1 MHCVYFPPEVGGM
14 ESHIYYLCRALIER
28 GHRVTVLTA
37 LSLPGLAPHE
47 NVDGIDVRRSWMPA
61 RNTPGWAAFALGSIP
76 LLRELARSADVLHAQ
91 DLASVIPGVAARRVR
106 RAPLVTTYHSSHFLK
121 RAGSPFWRP
130 VLRRFIEAGDH
141 NLAASTEIA
150 AVAEAVAPGMR
161 VEALTNGV
169 ETSVFR
175 RVPPTLPPPAAGR
188 RRLVVPR
195 RLFAKNGVEHF
206 VRAVPELAE
215 RIDVEAV
222 LVGDGPE
229 RARLEALAAELGVT
243 DRVLFL
249 GARPNA
255 DMPGLLSS
263 AEVAVFP
270 SLMEATS
277 VAALE
282 SMACELPVAASDV
295 GGLPEIVDADVGA
308 LFRPG
313 DPADLARV
321 VAGLLERPD
330 LRALGVEG
338 RRRVVERWSN
348 ARLAQRHLEIY
359 EELLRRRHVA

>member
-1 MHCVYFPPEVGGM
+1 M
-14 ESHIYYLCRALIER
+14 ESHIYYLCRALVDR
-28 GHRVTVLTA
+28 GHQVTVLTGR
-37 LSLPGLAPHE
+37 SLPGLSSRE
-47 NVDGIDVRRSWMPA
+47 DVDGIEVRRTWMPA
-61 RNTPGWAAFALGSIP
+61 RNTPGWAAFALASLP
-76 LLRELARSADVLHAQ
+76 RFRDLARRADVLHAQ
-91 DLASVIPGVAARRVR
+91 DIASVLPGTVARRVR
-106 RAPLVTTYHSSHFLK
+106 GAPLVTTYHSSHFLK
-121 RAGSPFWRP
+121 RADSPFWRP
-130 VLRRFIEAGDH
+130 VLRHFIQAGDH

-150 AVAEAVAPGMR
+150 EVAEAVAPGTH

-175 RVPPTLPPPAAGR
+175 RVEPTLPTPPAGR
-188 RRLVVPR
+188 RRLIVPR
-195 RLFAKNGVEHF
+195 RLFAKNGVEYF
-206 VRAVPELAE
+206 VRAMPSLAQ
-215 RIDVEAV
+215 RVDVEAV

-229 RARLEALAAELGVT
+229 RPRLEALVGELGVT

-249 GARPNA
+249 GARPHA

-263 AEVAVFP
+263 AELAVFP

-282 SMACELPVAASDV
+282 CMACELPVAASDV
-295 GGLPEIVDADVGA
+295 GGLPEIVDPDVGA

-330 LRALGVEG
+330 LRGLGVEG

-359 EELLRRRHVA
+359 EELVRRHRAA